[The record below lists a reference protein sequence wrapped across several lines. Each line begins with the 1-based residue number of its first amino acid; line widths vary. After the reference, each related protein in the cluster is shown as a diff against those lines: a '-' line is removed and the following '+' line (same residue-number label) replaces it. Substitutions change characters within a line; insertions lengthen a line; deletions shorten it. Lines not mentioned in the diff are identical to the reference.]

1 MTYIPKIAAL
11 SLILSSIG
19 FGASVQAAPL
29 TLERAIDMASK
40 HDYRS
45 IEKRHLADVAAGL
58 VQEADGAD
66 GWLLDMT
73 TALALTTEVEGGFFE
88 DGCNPNC
95 DNNSVRSDL
104 YDVDGVT
111 PFIALKATLIKP
123 LYTFGKIEN
132 YKAAAEQLH
141 VARLEDVTIQQNQT
155 GLDVVKAWY
164 GNLAALNGIALLE
177 EANDRLSAA
186 EAIAEELL
194 DADDSDMSEG
204 DLYTLKAGKGLI
216 QKFLAQTQG
225 LQKTAQA
232 GLALL
237 TGQDAANIELASQRL
252 RPLALPAESLKTMQ
266 QQALDQ
272 RPEMRQLAAGLKAR
286 RSLVKAKQAEGRPN
300 IFAGV
305 AGSVAYAPGRDQI
318 DNPHIYDPFNHYA
331 ASPLVGLQWTWQ
343 GSRTAGQISQAESEL
358 RALEAKGQLANAGI
372 PFQVAE
378 GWYKVEAGYNAYQA
392 LNSAARDARRAM
404 LSAYLDFE
412 AGTGEPAKALEALK
426 TYVLTYADYLLT
438 VNSYNNDVINL
449 RRLRGQPLITQ

>member
-1 MTYIPKIAAL
+1 MTHLLKNAL
-11 SLILSSIG
+11 LALFISSLG
-19 FGASVQAAPL
+19 FTANAEPL
-29 TLERAIDMASK
+29 TLERAIELAGK
-40 HDYRS
+40 QDYRS
-45 IEKRHLADVAAGL
+45 LEKRHLADVAAGL
-58 VQEADGAD
+58 VQEANGAN
-66 GWLLDMT
+66 GWVLDMT
-73 TALALTTEVEGGFFE
+73 TALALTTKVEGGFFE

-95 DNNSVRSDL
+95 DNNSVRNDL

-141 VARLEDVTIQQNQT
+141 VVRLEDVAIQQNQT
-155 GLDVVKAWY
+155 GLDVTKAWY
-164 GNLAALNGIALLE
+164 GNLAAINGIALLE

-194 DADDSDMSEG
+194 DSDDSDMTEG
-204 DLYTLKAGKGLI
+204 DIYTLKAGKGLI

-225 LQKTAQA
+225 LQKTAHA

-237 TGQDAANIELASQRL
+237 TGQDPTTLELASQRL
-252 RPLALPAESLKTMQ
+252 RPLPLPADSLEVMQ

-300 IFAGV
+300 VFAGI

-318 DNPHIYDPFNHYA
+318 DNPHVYDPFNHYA
-331 ASPLVGLQWTWQ
+331 ASPLVGLQWKWQ
-343 GSRTAGQISQAESEL
+343 GSRTAGQITQAESEL
-358 RALEAKGQLANAGI
+358 RALEANGQLANAGI

-378 GWYKVEAGYNAYQA
+378 GWYKVEAGYYAYQA
-392 LNSAARDARRAM
+392 LNSASRDARRAM

-438 VNSYNNDVINL
+438 VNSYNNDVVNL
-449 RRLRGQPLITQ
+449 RRLRGQPLIAQ